1 MMGLFILDLQVY
13 GEFAWSNPLHP
24 DIFPGVRKM
33 EAEVVRMT
41 CSLFS
46 GGPESCGTVSSFS
59 WLIIN
64 EKLDKPFLICSQTL
78 SSRLLQLSAKVCSH
92 SSWLL
97 GGKWCSN
104 TNFSTVHLKS
114 QYYGCGFLK
123 KILLLLL

>member
-59 WLIIN
+59 
-64 EKLDKPFLICSQTL
+64 
-78 SSRLLQLSAKVCSH
+78 
-92 SSWLL
+92 
-97 GGKWCSN
+97 
-104 TNFSTVHLKS
+104 
-114 QYYGCGFLK
+114 
-123 KILLLLL
+123 